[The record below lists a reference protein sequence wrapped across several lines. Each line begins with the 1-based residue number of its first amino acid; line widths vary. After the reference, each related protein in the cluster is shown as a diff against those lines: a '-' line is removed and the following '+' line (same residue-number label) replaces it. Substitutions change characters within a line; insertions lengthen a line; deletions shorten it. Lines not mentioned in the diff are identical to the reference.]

1 MVRKSRRSLTLIEV
15 MIVLFLIGMVI
26 SVLTYSMKGSMDE
39 GKCFKARQRALQIEQ
54 LLTMVAAQTN
64 DSLETVASNPVSY
77 LERSG
82 MVKKGQEFM
91 TDPWGK
97 QMIVTVED
105 NQIMVRS
112 TEYEA
117 IMKKRHGA
125 HWVEKRD

>member
-54 LLTMVAAQTN
+54 LLMMVAAQTN
-64 DSLETVASNPVSY
+64 ESLEAVASDPAAY
-77 LERSG
+77 LERTG
-82 MVKKGQEFM
+82 MVKKGTEFM

-97 QMIVTVED
+97 PMLVSVED
-105 NQIMVRS
+105 NQIIVKS
-112 TEYEA
+112 SEYETL
-117 IMKKRHGA
+117 MRKRHGET
-125 HWVEKRD
+125 WVEKRN